1 MKKHAPILPL
11 LCVFFL
17 SFLSTGCG
25 LATINK
31 AIKNKNYDDIKFI
44 ASKLDKDDPGV
55 AKYFFIGLIHR
66 CQDNKAVEAFLD
78 GGYPLDLTDL
88 NKNTHLMLAS
98 NSGCYGSAKLFVE
111 KGADVDAR
119 QIDGWTPLL
128 LATKSMP
135 TPLRYEWYYSM
146 GINPKG
152 VWQLPKDFDT
162 SQKPEIAKLLIERT
176 RNIDQRGQKGETPL
190 MLACE
195 SGYPEVA
202 TLLLEKGAN
211 IEASDY
217 RLGWTPL
224 MWACFKDHSEI
235 VQLLIEKGADVN
247 AVGLKNGYTSLMVAS
262 LKGSTRIFELLLSS
276 GANINIKSKKGVT
289 ALALAANTDNSHLF
303 ELLVANDAEITR
315 INDDPY
321 INAKLFFHAAQS
333 TNEHFQESSKEYY
346 QIAADSF
353 LKAHDEIKSVYNALQ
368 EARIKRK
375 KEEFWY
381 GFAHLLGN
389 LVANVT
395 VMNVFDTN
403 TFCVSS
409 PAKMDLSSIDNAL
422 EKCREKMDECEKY
435 RQQCLKLLD

>member
-1 MKKHAPILPL
+1 M
-11 LCVFFL
+11 
-17 SFLSTGCG
+17 
-25 LATINK
+25 
-31 AIKNKNYDDIKFI
+31 
-44 ASKLDKDDPGV
+44 DKDDPGG
-55 AKYFFIGLIHR
+55 AKYFFNGLIHR

-88 NKNTHLMLAS
+88 NNNTHLMLAS

-111 KGADVDAR
+111 RGADVDAR

-135 TPLRYEWYYSM
+135 TPLRWEWPYSM

-162 SQKPEIAKLLIERT
+162 SQKPEIAKLLIEHT

-195 SGYPEVA
+195 SGYSEVA
-202 TLLLEKGAN
+202 ALLLQKGADT
-211 IEASDY
+211 EASDY
-217 RLGWTPL
+217 GLGWTPL
-224 MWACFKDHSEI
+224 MWACFKDRLEI

-247 AVGLKNGYTSLMVAS
+247 AVGFKNGYSPLMVAS
-262 LKGSTRIFELLLSS
+262 LKGSTRISQLLLSS

-289 ALALAANTDNSHLF
+289 ALALAANTDNSQLF
-303 ELLVANDAEITR
+303 ELLVANGAEITR

-333 TNEHFQESSKEYY
+333 TNEHLQESSKHYY

-353 LKAHDEIKSVYNALQ
+353 LEAHDEIKSVYDELR
-368 EARIKRK
+368 EVKLK
-375 KEEFWY
+375 KKIEQFWL
-381 GFAHLLGN
+381 GFAHVLGN

-403 TFCVSS
+403 TFYVSS
-409 PAKMDLSSIDNAL
+409 PAKMDLSSIDKAL
-422 EKCREKMDECEKY
+422 EKCRKKMDECEKY
-435 RQQCLKLLD
+435 RQQCLKRLD